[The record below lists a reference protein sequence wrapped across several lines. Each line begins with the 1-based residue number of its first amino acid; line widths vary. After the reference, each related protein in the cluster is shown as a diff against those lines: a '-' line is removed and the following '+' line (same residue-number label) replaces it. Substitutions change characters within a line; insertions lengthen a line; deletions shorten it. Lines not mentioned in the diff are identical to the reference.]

1 MPPLLK
7 RNDTV
12 GEGLNLER
20 WRITRKIGEGQFAE
34 VYEVSADHVIEYCAS
49 RRSEIVQPRRAATIP
64 MTAAPHMAAQ
74 AIDTFKEGRKVALKV
89 DRLLDPKT
97 VEREAKVLKRLQ
109 PCPCVV
115 RLLEQG
121 THDQRGFMIMEVGDH
136 ARLEPDSTVV
146 TKSASKRPNA
156 RTRQQDASGL

>member
-7 RNDTV
+7 RNDAV

-34 VYEVSADHVIEYCAS
+34 VYEVSANRMIEPVHHAVHQSCSCVSS
-49 RRSEIVQPRRAATIP
+49 RNAAIIP
-64 MTAAPHMAAQ
+64 TVAAPRMAAQ

-109 PCPCVV
+109 PCPRVV

-121 THDQRGFMIMEVGDH
+121 THEQRGFMIMEVG
-136 ARLEPDSTVV
+136 
-146 TKSASKRPNA
+146 
-156 RTRQQDASGL
+156 QQSYPHRA

>member
-1 MPPLLK
+1 MRYESLGTMPPLLK
-7 RNDTV
+7 RNDTL

-34 VYEVSADHVIEYCAS
+34 VYEVSADQRIEQSPYAALQLCSCVSSHCAA
-49 RRSEIVQPRRAATIP
+49 IIP
-64 MTAAPHMAAQ
+64 STAAPHMAVQ

-121 THDQRGFMIMEVGDH
+121 SHEQRGFMIMEVGNH
-136 ARLEPDSTVV
+136 ARVEPCRPCRHTVC
-146 TKSASKRPNA
+146 K
-156 RTRQQDASGL
+156 

>member
-1 MPPLLK
+1 
-7 RNDTV
+7 
-12 GEGLNLER
+12 
-20 WRITRKIGEGQFAE
+20 
-34 VYEVSADHVIEYCAS
+34 
-49 RRSEIVQPRRAATIP
+49 
-64 MTAAPHMAAQ
+64 MTAALRMAAQ

-121 THDQRGFMIMEVGDH
+121 THEQRGFMIMEVRNH
-136 ARLEPDSTVV
+136 ARMEPNSTVV
-146 TKSASKRPNA
+146 TQSASKWPNA
-156 RTRQQDASGL
+156 RTRQEDACGL